1 MSQQDSRE
9 LTIIYFIF
17 YKKTMKKLVLAA
29 MSFSW
34 GDVIE
39 GGSPKCKT
47 TQITV
52 REQKTALNHMYYLC
66 INIPSRINLRLLKI
80 LSNFIFIVT

>member
-34 GDVIE
+34 GDVYVIRHSRTQDSILCLYKNALRE
-39 GGSPKCKT
+39 NRNKNESSHISQQQNTQNNT
-47 TQITV
+47 T
-52 REQKTALNHMYYLC
+52 ANHT
-66 INIPSRINLRLLKI
+66 IN
-80 LSNFIFIVT
+80 V